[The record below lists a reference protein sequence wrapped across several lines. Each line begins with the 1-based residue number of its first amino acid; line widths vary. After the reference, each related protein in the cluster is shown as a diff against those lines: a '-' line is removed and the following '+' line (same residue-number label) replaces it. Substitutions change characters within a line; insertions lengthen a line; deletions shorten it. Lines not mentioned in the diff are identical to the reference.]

1 MTDEIM
7 TSTSTPVTLNIDF
20 VSDVSCP
27 WCAIALHALEQA
39 AARVKDQIVLDWHFQ
54 PFELNP
60 HMGAHGQD
68 LQEHLHE
75 KYGSTPEQF
84 HQIHADIAKRGAA
97 LGFTFDNVRRTRIYN
112 TFDAHRLL
120 HWADHE
126 GKPGQQKALKHA
138 LFAAYFTQGDNPGD
152 HDALLRAARD
162 AGLDAQRARAVLQST
177 EFADAVRA
185 RQAFYQ
191 QQGIRSVPAIII
203 NDRHLL
209 QGGQPVEVFEK
220 ALRRIAASA

>member
-1 MTDEIM
+1 MTIPP
-7 TSTSTPVTLNIDF
+7 TPVSLNVDF
-20 VSDVSCP
+20 VSDISCP

-75 KYGSTPEQF
+75 KYGSTLEQF
-84 HQIHADIAKRGAA
+84 HQIHADIARRGAA
-97 LGFTFDNVRRTRIYN
+97 LGFMFDNVRRTRIYN

-120 HWADHE
+120 HWADHTGE
-126 GKPGQQKALKHA
+126 PGQQKALKHA
-138 LFAAYFTQGDNPGD
+138 LFAAYFTQGDDPGD
-152 HDALLRAARD
+152 HDVLLRVAGD
-162 AGLDAQRARAVLQST
+162 VGLDVRRARAVLRST
-177 EFADAVRA
+177 EFTDAVRA

-191 QQGIRSVPAIII
+191 EQGIRAVPAIII
-203 NDRHLL
+203 NHRHLL
-209 QGGQPVEVFEK
+209 QGGQPVDVFEQ
-220 ALRRIAASA
+220 ALRRIAAGSSVEQ

>member
-1 MTDEIM
+1 MTTAAE
-7 TSTSTPVTLNIDF
+7 STTVKIDF

-39 AARVKDQIVLDWHFQ
+39 SERLSGQITLDWHFQ

-60 HMGAHGQD
+60 HMGAQGQN

-84 HQIHADIAKRGAA
+84 RQIHADIAARGAA
-97 LGFTFDNVRRTRIYN
+97 LGFTFDSQRRKRIYN

-120 HWADHE
+120 YWADRE
-126 GKPGQQKALKHA
+126 GQPGQQKALKHA
-138 LFAAYFTQGDNPGD
+138 LFAAYFTEGHNPGD
-152 HDALLRAARD
+152 HDVLLRLVD
-162 AGLDAQRARAVLQST
+162 AVGLDAQRARAVLQST

-185 RQAFYQ
+185 REAFYQ
-191 QQGIRSVPAIII
+191 EQGIRSVPAIIL
-203 NDRHLL
+203 NDRHLI
-209 QGGQPVEVFEK
+209 QGGQPVDVFEQ
-220 ALRRIAASA
+220 ALRQVAARR